1 LHYQPSSH
9 LLSTHKHP
17 DCTVHS
23 CTTNP
28 PRICSA
34 HTSILTALCTLALP
48 TLLASAQHTL
58 LLIRRYAPTI
68 PFTTVHPTPDLHTCT
83 LTTLLKTLMLETC
96 TLKKEEQL
104 CRQQKS
110 THHIDE
116 GKGATYY
123 RVPQI
128 PPHYPHVPSYHI

>member
-1 LHYQPSSH
+1 MT
-9 LLSTHKHP
+9 LLLPKHAI
-17 DCTVHS
+17 CTLALATLLASAQH
-23 CTTNP
+23 
-28 PRICSA
+28 SA